1 MSNDQASAQPTDN
14 APAEPQNEG
23 VQARI
28 NELTAKMREQ
38 ERQNAEL
45 QSKLMEQMAQS
56 VQLAQQAQ
64 RAVAPPPA
72 PVDPLAQFKDTLD
85 PTAMQAI
92 QAAVAETQRR
102 MEAMYAP
109 RLAAQDAQ
117 LAAMA
122 VHSEAAAIPNLPKE
136 VSSRAAQ
143 LAAQWRQA
151 GINYPPGDALN
162 FALGE
167 YQRGQ
172 LVKAAPVVG
181 YDPRN
186 AMPQNVIPGY
196 TPPPQTQA
204 PRALPNN
211 FEQLNRAQQNA
222 ALEAAGIADQPM

>member
-14 APAEPQNEG
+14 VPAEPQNEG

-45 QSKLMEQMAQS
+45 QSKLMEQMATS

-64 RAVAPPPA
+64 RQVAPAPI

-122 VHSEAAAIPNLPKE
+122 VHSEAAAIPNLPRE
-136 VSSRAAQ
+136 VSARAAQ

-186 AMPQNVIPGY
+186 AMPQTVIPGFS
-196 TPPPQTQA
+196 PAPQTQQA
-204 PRALPNN
+204 RALPNN

-222 ALEAAGIADQPM
+222 ALDAAGIADRPM

>member
-1 MSNDQASAQPTDN
+1 MSNEQASAQPTDN
-14 APAEPQNEG
+14 APAEQHGEG
-23 VQARI
+23 AQARI
-28 NELTAKMREQ
+28 NELTAKFREA
-38 ERQNAEL
+38 ERQREEL
-45 QSKLMEQMAQS
+45 QSKLMEQMAAS

-64 RAVAPPPA
+64 RQVAPPPA
-72 PVDPLAQFKDTLD
+72 PVDPLAQFKDVLD
-85 PTAMQAI
+85 PVAAQAI

-122 VHSEAAAIPNLPKE
+122 VQSEAAGIPNLPKE
-136 VSSRAAQ
+136 VSARAAQ

-172 LVKAAPVVG
+172 LVKAAPVAG

-186 AMPQNVIPGY
+186 AMPAGVIPGV
-196 TPPPQTQA
+196 PPPVTMPQQ
-204 PRALPNN
+204 RALPSN
-211 FEQLNRAQQNA
+211 FDQLNRAQQNA
-222 ALEAAGIADQPM
+222 AMEAAGIADQPM